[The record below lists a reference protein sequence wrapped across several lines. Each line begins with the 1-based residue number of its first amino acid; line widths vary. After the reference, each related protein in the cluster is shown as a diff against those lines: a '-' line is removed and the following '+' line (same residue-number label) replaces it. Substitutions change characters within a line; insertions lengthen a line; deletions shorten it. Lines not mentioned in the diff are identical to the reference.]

1 MVLEKAGGPELRISG
16 YITTRQSCDGEEPRG
31 WALWVRITR
40 RHNTCAKKE
49 AKIDMG
55 AFLGIWVWASLLPP
69 VLSPAVLQSV
79 LCGADA
85 LIPVQ
90 TGAAGSASFRLLGNG
105 SLIYQV
111 RVSSCR
117 LQGGQQGRALTCRG
131 KGPRSWLAIQLPS
144 PNPAHQVQVVGTGS
158 EVVAMTLESKP
169 QRKSQRTVLCHMAGL
184 QLGGHMV
191 RVPGRVVPGLPIHG
205 LREARLVE

>member
-1 MVLEKAGGPELRISG
+1 M
-16 YITTRQSCDGEEPRG
+16 
-31 WALWVRITR
+31 
-40 RHNTCAKKE
+40 
-49 AKIDMG
+49 
-55 AFLGIWVWASLLPP
+55 WASLLPP

-90 TGAAGSASFRLLGNG
+90 TGAAGSASFILLGNG

-111 RVSSCR
+111 RLNSCR
-117 LQGGQQGRALTCRG
+117 RQGGQRGRVLTCTG
-131 KGPRSWLAIQLPS
+131 KDLRSWLAIQLPS

-158 EVVAMTLESKP
+158 EVVAMTLETKP
-169 QRKSQRTVLCHMAGL
+169 QRKNQRTVLCHMAGL

-191 RVPGRVVPGLPIHG
+191 RAPGRVVPGLPIHG

>member
-1 MVLEKAGGPELRISG
+1 MGLGTVGTHNSEAQTCAE
-16 YITTRQSCDGEEPRG
+16 EEP
-31 WALWVRITR
+31 
-40 RHNTCAKKE
+40 
-49 AKIDMG
+49 KIHMG
-55 AFLGIWVWASLLPP
+55 VLGVWVWESLLPP

-90 TGAAGSASFRLLGNG
+90 TGAAGSASFILLGNG

-117 LQGGQQGRALTCRG
+117 RQGGQQGRALTFRG
-131 KGPRSWLAIQLPS
+131 KGPRSWLAIQLPF

-158 EVVAMTLESKP
+158 EVVAMTLETKP
-169 QRKSQRTVLCHMAGL
+169 QRKNQRTVLCHMAGL
-184 QLGGHMV
+184 QPGGHMV
-191 RVPGRVVPGLPIHG
+191 RAPGRVVPGLPIHG

>member
-1 MVLEKAGGPELRISG
+1 MVRRGGAGTVGTHSSEA
-16 YITTRQSCDGEEPRG
+16 Q
-31 WALWVRITR
+31 
-40 RHNTCAKKE
+40 TCAKEE
-49 AKIDMG
+49 AKTDMG
-55 AFLGIWVWASLLPP
+55 EFLGVWVWASLLPP

-90 TGAAGSASFRLLGNG
+90 TGAAGSASFILLGNG

-111 RVSSCR
+111 RVNSCR
-117 LQGGQQGRALTCRG
+117 RQGGQWGRALTCTG
-131 KGPRSWLAIQLPS
+131 KGLRSWLAIQLPS

-158 EVVAMTLESKP
+158 EVVAMTLETKP
-169 QRKSQRTVLCHMAGL
+169 QRKNQRTVLCHMAGL

-191 RVPGRVVPGLPIHG
+191 RAPGRVVPGLPIHG